1 MNPALSIVGRDAAST
16 HEELIRHGGGLD
28 AARRRFPSAPEPWID
43 LSTGVSPRAYPLP
56 AIAPEAWTRLPDE
69 NALGVL
75 EAAAATA
82 YHAPARIEVVAGAGT
97 QAFIQCLPRLL
108 PARRV
113 ATLGFTYA
121 EHAARWR
128 ASGARA
134 SVAATLDELA
144 DFAVA
149 IVVNPNNP
157 DGRLV
162 PPECLVELARRM
174 APRGG
179 ALIVDEA
186 FVDFTPEASVAP
198 AAGDN
203 LIVLRSFGKAY
214 GLPGVRLGFALCEP
228 TVAARLR
235 GALGPWS
242 VSGPALVVGAAALAD
257 SAWLEGNA
265 ASLECSARR
274 LDALLAAA
282 GFAII
287 GGAGLFRL
295 AEHDDAANW
304 FERLCQAGILT
315 RRFVERPKWLRFGLP
330 ATPQDWERL
339 ALALRLRPDV
349 EG

>member
-1 MNPALSIVGRDAAST
+1 MNPALSIVGRDAALP
-16 HEELIRHGGGLD
+16 HDAPIRHGGGLD

-43 LSTGVSPRAYPLP
+43 LSTGVSPLAFPLP
-56 AIAPEAWTRLPDE
+56 AITPEAWTRLPDE
-69 NALGVL
+69 NALALL
-75 EAAAATA
+75 EAAAAKA
-82 YHAPARIEVVAGAGT
+82 YRAPARIEVVAGAGT

-121 EHAARWR
+121 EHAASWL
-128 ASGARA
+128 ASGARV
-134 SVAATLDELA
+134 SVAATLDELEDLDA
-144 DFAVA
+144 A

-179 ALIVDEA
+179 VLIVDEA

-198 AAGDN
+198 ATGGN

-228 TVAARLR
+228 TVGARLR
-235 GALGPWS
+235 AALGPWS

-257 SAWLEGNA
+257 RAWLAENA

-287 GGAGLFRL
+287 GGAALFRL
-295 AEHDDAANW
+295 AEHNDAADW

-330 ATPQDWERL
+330 AAPQDWKRL

>member
-1 MNPALSIVGRDAAST
+1 MNPALGIVGRDAAST

-43 LSTGVSPRAYPLP
+43 LSTGVSPRAYPIP

-69 NALGVL
+69 NALAVL
-75 EAAAATA
+75 EAAAAKA
-82 YHAPARIEVVAGAGT
+82 YRAPARIEVVAGAGT

-121 EHAARWR
+121 EHAANWR

-144 DFAVA
+144 DVDVA

-179 ALIVDEA
+179 VLIVDEA

-198 AAGDN
+198 AAGGN

-235 GALGPWS
+235 AALGPWS
-242 VSGPALVVGAAALAD
+242 VSGPALFVGAAALAD

-265 ASLECSARR
+265 ALLECSARR
-274 LDALLAAA
+274 LDALLAPA

-315 RRFVERPKWLRFGLP
+315 RRFAERPKWLRFGLT
-330 ATPQDWERL
+330 AAPQDWERL

>member
-1 MNPALSIVGRDAAST
+1 MNPALSIVGRDAALP
-16 HEELIRHGGGLD
+16 HGAPIRHGGGLD

-56 AIAPEAWTRLPDE
+56 AIAPETWTRLPDE
-69 NALGVL
+69 NALALL
-75 EAAAATA
+75 EAAAAEA
-82 YHAPARIEVVAGAGT
+82 YRAPTRIEVVAGAGT
-97 QAFIQCLPRLL
+97 QAFIQCLPRLF

-121 EHAARWR
+121 EHAASWR

-134 SVAATLDELA
+134 SVAATLDELEELEA
-144 DFAVA
+144 A

-179 ALIVDEA
+179 VLIVDEA

-198 AAGDN
+198 AAGGN

-214 GLPGVRLGFALCEP
+214 GLPGARLGFALCES

-235 GALGPWS
+235 EALGPWS

-257 SAWLEGNA
+257 GAWLEGNA
-265 ASLECSARR
+265 ALLECSARR

-295 AEHDDAANW
+295 AQHDDAANW
-304 FERLCQAGILT
+304 FERLCLAGILT
-315 RRFVERPKWLRFGLP
+315 RRFAERPKWLRFGLP
-330 ATPQDWERL
+330 AAPQDWERL
-339 ALALRLRPDV
+339 ALALGLRPDV
-349 EG
+349 RG

>member
-1 MNPALSIVGRDAAST
+1 MNPALSIVGRDAALP
-16 HEELIRHGGGLD
+16 HGAPIRHGGGLD

-43 LSTGVSPRAYPLP
+43 LSTGVSPRAYPFP

-69 NALGVL
+69 NALARL
-75 EAAAATA
+75 EAAAASA
-82 YHAPARIEVVAGAGT
+82 YRAPGRIDVVAGAGT

-121 EHAARWR
+121 EHIASWR
-128 ASGARA
+128 ASGACA
-134 SVAATLDELA
+134 SVAATLDELEDLDA
-144 DFAVA
+144 A

-162 PPECLVELARRM
+162 PKECLVELARRM
-174 APRGG
+174 ASRGG
-179 ALIVDEA
+179 VLIVDEA
-186 FVDFTPEASVAP
+186 FVDFTPEASVAS
-198 AAGDN
+198 AAGGN

-228 TVAARLR
+228 TVATRLR
-235 GALGPWS
+235 AALGPWS
-242 VSGPALVVGAAALAD
+242 VSGPALAIGAAALAD
-257 SAWLEGNA
+257 SAWLEDNA
-265 ASLECSARR
+265 TLLECSARR

-295 AEHDDAANW
+295 ARHDDATNW
-304 FERLCQAGILT
+304 FERLCRAGILT
-315 RRFVERPKWLRFGLP
+315 RRFAERPKWLRFGLP
-330 ATPQDWERL
+330 AAPCDWERL
-339 ALALRLRPDV
+339 ALALRLGPDV
-349 EG
+349 QG

>member
-1 MNPALSIVGRDAAST
+1 MNPALSVVAGDAALLRDAPI
-16 HEELIRHGGGLD
+16 HHGGGLD

-43 LSTGVSPRAYPLP
+43 LSTGVSPRAYPIP

-69 NALGVL
+69 NALAQL
-75 EAAAATA
+75 EAAAAKA
-82 YHAPARIEVVAGAGT
+82 YRAPAHMEVVAGAGT
-97 QAFIQCLPRLL
+97 QAFIQCLPRLF

-121 EHAARWR
+121 EHAASWR

-134 SVAATLDELA
+134 SVAATLDELEDLDA
-144 DFAVA
+144 A

-162 PPECLVELARRM
+162 PPERLVELARRM

-179 ALIVDEA
+179 VLIVDEA
-186 FVDFTPEASVAP
+186 FVDFTPEARAAP
-198 AAGDN
+198 AAGGN

-214 GLPGVRLGFALCEP
+214 GLPGLRLGFALCEP

-235 GALGPWS
+235 AALGPWS
-242 VSGPALVVGAAALAD
+242 VSGPALAVGAAALAD
-257 SAWLEGNA
+257 TAWLEGNA
-265 ASLECSARR
+265 ALLGCSARR

-295 AEHDDAANW
+295 AQHDDAANW

-315 RRFVERPKWLRFGLP
+315 RRFMERPKWLRFGLP
-330 ATPQDWERL
+330 AAPQDWERL

-349 EG
+349 QG